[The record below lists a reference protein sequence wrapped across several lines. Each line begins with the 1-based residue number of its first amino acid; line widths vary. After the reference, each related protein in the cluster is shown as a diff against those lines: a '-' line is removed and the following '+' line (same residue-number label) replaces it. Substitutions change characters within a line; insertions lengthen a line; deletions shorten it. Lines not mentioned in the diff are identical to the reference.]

1 MLSASS
7 SSPTTP
13 APRQDA
19 FLAVLLVLLVGLNLR
34 PILAAIGPLLDG
46 IQAATGLEG
55 SGAGALTTLP
65 IAAMGSAP
73 WAVPACRPG
82 SVSAVASPWAC
93 CCWPWPMPCA
103 GRSRAAWG

>member
-1 MLSASS
+1 MPCL
-7 SSPTTP
+7 
-13 APRQDA
+13 
-19 FLAVLLVLLVGLNLR
+19 LAVLLVLLVGVNLR

-65 IAAMGSAP
+65 IAAMGLCALGGARLQA
-73 WAVPACRPG
+73 WLGERRG
-82 SVSAVASPWAC
+82 IASAC

-103 GRSRAAWG
+103 GKSRAAWG